1 MFALQPAKPTRYH
14 SFICIKIQL
23 VTSSHYLYNFGLE
36 SMRFLQSQLFNSFLY
51 VLLLVELSPV
61 SDVSY
66 VLFGLLKRSWC
77 FLFEAFDISIAQ
89 LFRITFYKP
98 GGQFS
103 WVNSL
108 KRAPFL
114 YHFFQIFG
122 WLGRAI
128 RRRRWNYF
136 LLMFHPKITI
146 SYAHALNLNWRN
158 YFP

>member
-1 MFALQPAKPTRYH
+1 MHFNLPNQQDIILSFALKFNLSLHHIICTTLVLKVCVFSSL
-14 SFICIKIQL
+14 SFSTPFYMFC
-23 VTSSHYLYNFGLE
+23 FW
-36 SMRFLQSQLFNSFLY
+36 
-51 VLLLVELSPV
+51 LSWIRSV
-61 SDVSY
+61 SGVSY

-128 RRRRWNYF
+128 RWRRWNYF

-146 SYAHALNLNWRN
+146 SNAHALNLNWRN